1 MLQNLLYLA
10 VMITVVYSDCCDR
23 TIIFETPILCTD
35 NNDIECHMKHY
46 GIYCCNSN
54 VKSAM
59 KRFAD
64 IFVEIVSLSC
74 T

>member
-10 VMITVVYSDCCDR
+10 VIITVVYSDCCPKSL
-23 TIIFETPILCTD
+23 FETEVLCTD
-35 NNDIECHMKHY
+35 NSDIECHMKHY

-54 VKSAM
+54 VVNAI

-64 IFVEIVSLSC
+64 ISVEIVSLSH